1 MTRST
6 VTPGPASAW
15 KLLTVA
21 LLVVALLGSADAR
34 RRRNK
39 DTDGDKVKNGWV
51 TDSWID
57 FSWTVCSPCF
67 LIPSTAPPMPQ
78 TKFP

>member
-6 VTPGPASAW
+6 VTPASAW

-21 LLVVALLGSADAR
+21 LLVVALLGSADASAK

-67 LIPSTAPPMPQ
+67 LMQSPLRPTTST
-78 TKFP
+78 TR